1 MIIIMVIRSKPVLW
15 DSIVSP
21 HLPRSESW
29 KSELSNLDQQ
39 SRGAFA
45 FWRLPRGW
53 SRFHVLEVHMPNK
66 QLGVCSGL
74 KWNPSRPVKSDRIE
88 RGISFTDYHPLKGQ
102 ENQNASE

>member
-45 FWRLPRGW
+45 FWRLPRAGADFMCW
-53 SRFHVLEVHMPNK
+53 KFTCQTNSWVYALASN
-66 QLGVCSGL
+66 
-74 KWNPSRPVKSDRIE
+74 
-88 RGISFTDYHPLKGQ
+88 GIHPGRSKAIG
-102 ENQNASE
+102 